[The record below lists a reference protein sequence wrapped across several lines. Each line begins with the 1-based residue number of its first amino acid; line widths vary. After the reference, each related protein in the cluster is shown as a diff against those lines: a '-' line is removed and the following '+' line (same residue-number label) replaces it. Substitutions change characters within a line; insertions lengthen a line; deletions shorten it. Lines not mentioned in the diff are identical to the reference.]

1 MDFLKKIFAPKKDLI
16 KGLKNIFGLGRNY
29 GGLIAHL
36 NLVDFWSELTEE
48 EREKIRDYHTAG
60 FDRPDIDVDDSEF
73 TSDHPDFT
81 SDYIKEISRSA
92 SKFLYSMADWA
103 ISSKEYDLAEKILN
117 KALEESSNPVDL
129 HYTYDALIKLYY
141 QLRDRQGY
149 LEKCIEIC
157 HYDIDLYENLLRE
170 KEEFQDEGTKIPAFR
185 RLAIIYEKQEKYQ
198 KALEIARKAS
208 SYGLSDTTKTGFSG
222 RIERL
227 EKKI

>member
-1 MDFLKKIFAPKKDLI
+1 MDFLKKIF
-16 KGLKNIFGLGRNY
+16 GMGRSY

-36 NLVDFWSELTEE
+36 NLVDFWSDLTEE
-48 EREKIRDYHTAG
+48 EREKIRGYHKAG
-60 FDRPDIDVDDSEF
+60 FDRPNIDIDDPKF
-73 TSDHPDFT
+73 TPDHPDFT
-81 SDYIKEISRSA
+81 GDYIKEISRSA
-92 SKFLYSMADWA
+92 SKFLYSMAEWA
-103 ISSKEYDLAEKILN
+103 IFSKEYNLAEKILN